1 MTGETTQPTNSRR
14 VRPAYALTLLA
25 LASFMNYLDRMVLPA
40 VAQPIKLEFGLSDS
54 ELGLLTGFAFVLL
67 YAFSGVPLS
76 RLADRTSRPLVLA
89 LSLAFWSVATGA
101 CGFARNFWQLLLARA
116 CVGIGESTCQPVG
129 YAIVGDHYDATRRT
143 TAIAWFLVGNSLGVT
158 AGFAI
163 GGWIGAMYGWR
174 AAFIAVAIPGLLLA
188 IAISRL
194 PSSARATQPPH
205 AGTNASSGFWSDLK
219 SLWSRRPYRWLI
231 GLNAIYSCTLF
242 GPIAWL
248 PAFFMRSHA
257 LPMQVAG
264 PWTGLA
270 IGGGMGCGMLVGGL
284 LADRLYR
291 GGRHRP
297 QWLGCVTVLLS
308 ALVFFAALSVASPT
322 AAISLT
328 FAATLLGSMGSPVN
342 ATSIQNESPDALRAT
357 AASLATLAVGVIGI
371 GLAPWL
377 IGVLSDGFT
386 ASHGSD
392 GLRVALQVSL
402 ALSVVTALLYLQM
415 ARILRAS
422 TPLAPLPAAVT
433 AR

>member
-1 MTGETTQPTNSRR
+1 MAGETTQHDNPRQ
-14 VRPAYALTLLA
+14 VRPVYALTLLA

-67 YAFSGVPLS
+67 YALSGVPLS
-76 RLADRTSRPLVLA
+76 RLADRSSRPLVLA
-89 LSLAFWSVATGA
+89 LSLAFWSVATAA
-101 CGFARNFWQLLLARA
+101 CGVARNFWQLLLARA

-174 AAFIAVAIPGLLLA
+174 AAFVAVAIPGLLLA
-188 IAISRL
+188 IAIGRL
-194 PSSARATQPPH
+194 PATVRAPSQ
-205 AGTNASSGFWSDLK
+205 AGGPAGAGFWADLR

-231 GLNAIYSCTLF
+231 GLNAVYSCTLF

-248 PAFFMRSHA
+248 PTFFMRSHE

-270 IGGGMGCGMLVGGL
+270 IGGGMGCGMLLGGV

-291 GGRHRP
+291 AARHRP
-297 QWLGCVTVLLS
+297 QWLGGVTVLLA
-308 ALVFFAALSVASPT
+308 ALVYFVALSVDSASS
-322 AAISLT
+322 AIGLT
-328 FAATLLGSMGSPVN
+328 FCATVLGSMGSPVN

-377 IGVLSDGFT
+377 IGVLSDEFT
-386 ASHGSD
+386 LGYGRD
-392 GLRVALQVSL
+392 GLRMALQVSL
-402 ALSVVTALLYLQM
+402 VLSVVTALLYLQM
-415 ARILRAS
+415 ARVLRTSA
-422 TPLAPLPAAVT
+422 PLAAVPAAVT

>member
-1 MTGETTQPTNSRR
+1 MAGETTQHDNPRQ
-14 VRPAYALTLLA
+14 VRPVYALTLLA

-67 YAFSGVPLS
+67 YALSGVPLS
-76 RLADRTSRPLVLA
+76 RLADRSSRPLVLA
-89 LSLAFWSVATGA
+89 LSLAFWSIATAA
-101 CGFARNFWQLLLARA
+101 CGVARNFWQLLLARA

-174 AAFIAVAIPGLLLA
+174 AAFVAVAIPGLLLA
-188 IAISRL
+188 IAIGRL
-194 PSSARATQPPH
+194 PVTVRAPSQ
-205 AGTNASSGFWSDLK
+205 AGGPAGAGFWADLR

-231 GLNAIYSCTLF
+231 GLNAVYSCTLF

-248 PAFFMRSHA
+248 PTFFMRSHD

-270 IGGGMGCGMLVGGL
+270 IGGGMGCGMLLGGM

-291 GGRHRP
+291 GARHRP
-297 QWLGCVTVLLS
+297 QWLGCVTVLLA
-308 ALVFFAALSVASPT
+308 ALVYFVALSVDSASS
-322 AAISLT
+322 AIALT
-328 FAATLLGSMGSPVN
+328 FCATVLGSMGSPVN

-377 IGVLSDGFT
+377 IGVLSDEFT
-386 ASHGSD
+386 LAYGRD
-392 GLRVALQVSL
+392 GLRMALQVSL
-402 ALSVVTALLYLQM
+402 VLSVVTALLYLQM
-415 ARILRAS
+415 ARVLRTSA
-422 TPLAPLPAAVT
+422 PLAAVPAAVT

>member
-1 MTGETTQPTNSRR
+1 MAGETTQHDNPRQ
-14 VRPAYALTLLA
+14 VRPVYALTLLA

-67 YAFSGVPLS
+67 YALSGVPLS
-76 RLADRTSRPLVLA
+76 RLADRSSRPLVLA
-89 LSLAFWSVATGA
+89 LSLAFWSVATAA
-101 CGFARNFWQLLLARA
+101 CGVARNFWQLLLARA

-174 AAFIAVAIPGLLLA
+174 AAFVAVAIPGLLLA
-188 IAISRL
+188 IAIARL
-194 PSSARATQPPH
+194 PATVRATSQ
-205 AGTNASSGFWSDLK
+205 AGGPAGAGFWSDLR

-231 GLNAIYSCTLF
+231 GLNAVYSCTLF

-248 PAFFMRSHA
+248 PTFFMRSHE

-270 IGGGMGCGMLVGGL
+270 IGGGMGCGMLMGGV

-291 GGRHRP
+291 SARYRP
-297 QWLGCVTVLLS
+297 QWLGCVTVLLA
-308 ALVFFAALSVASPT
+308 ALVFYVALSVDSAR
-322 AAISLT
+322 AAIGLT
-328 FAATLLGSMGSPVN
+328 FCATVLGSMGSPVN

-422 TPLAPLPAAVT
+422 APLAALPAAVT